1 SNHVPPHSVIPLP
14 ASIEISAGSGFSI
27 TPTTAILYESSDD
40 PRVAATA
47 AQLGKLLASALETPP
62 PVRPATGPAPAGSIF
77 LTARAANT
85 TSGDEGYELTVAAD
99 GVRINASN
107 PAGLFYG

>member
-1 SNHVPPHSVIPLP
+1 NKAPQHSVIPLP

-27 TPTTAILYESSDD
+27 TPTTAILYEPSDD

-62 PVRPATGPAPAGSIF
+62 PVQPASGSPPAGSIF
-77 LTARAANT
+77 LSARAST
-85 TSGDEGYELTVAAD
+85 TLSASTAAPNAGDEGYELTVAAD
-99 GVRINASN
+99 GVR
-107 PAGLFYG
+107 